1 MLTSVGTDSEAE
13 FLFVSADL
21 KAQSCDK
28 KVSLGT
34 FNDLILVIEN
44 VLVNVGLSDLLFVVR
59 TKGQSFCRNEYN
71 ITGMCNR
78 SSCPLANSQYATI
91 REEKGEERSSTA
103 PANLHLCDNK
113 VSVIAG
119 QCFLYMKVI
128 ERAAFP
134 SKLWEKV
141 RTIQGC

>member
-1 MLTSVGTDSEAE
+1 MTS
-13 FLFVSADL
+13 
-21 KAQSCDK
+21 QIIK
-28 KVSLGT
+28 KKCIT
-34 FNDLILVIEN
+34 AA
-44 VLVNVGLSDLLFVVR
+44 LLLPIFFVVR
-59 TKGQSFCRNEYN
+59 TKEQSFCRNEYN
-71 ITGMCNR
+71 VTGMCNR

-103 PANLHLCDNK
+103 PTNLDLCDNK
-113 VSVIAG
+113 VFIMAG

-141 RTIQGC
+141 RTIQRC